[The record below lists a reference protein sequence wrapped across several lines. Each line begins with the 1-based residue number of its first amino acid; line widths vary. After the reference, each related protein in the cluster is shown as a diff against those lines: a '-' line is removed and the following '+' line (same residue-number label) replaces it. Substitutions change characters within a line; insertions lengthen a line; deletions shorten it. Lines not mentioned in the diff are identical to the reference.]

1 MMSKGAMKLMRGKW
15 KLERLGEQV
24 NIFPKEMGSIKAK
37 GYSYSHLKRNRQ
49 ETSQHKLAQEL
60 APTNSKQHSST
71 RDLASTN
78 MKLD

>member
-1 MMSKGAMKLMRGKW
+1 MMSVCAMKLMRGKW

-37 GYSYSHLKRNRQ
+37 GYSHLKRNRQ

-71 RDLASTN
+71 RDLA
-78 MKLD
+78 